1 MSHIDAHN
9 CVESLQANA
18 GYHTCSL
25 KFAKLLLTLLSK
37 HGSEVGTY
45 HLFILEHRLLYRL
58 SILLVVTVDL
68 FLFCSLLTILLY

>member
-45 HLFILEHRLLYRL
+45 HLFILEL
-58 SILLVVTVDL
+58 
-68 FLFCSLLTILLY
+68 